1 LPPHWRKE
9 ALLTRRRRRV
19 IENGRMHVSPDVR
32 NSFMTKIASN
42 LQIDS
47 IRLWDTI
54 HETAKFGATP
64 KGGVRRLTLGPEDKQ
79 VRDWFRAA
87 CEAAGLDVHVDALG
101 SMFALRKGRD
111 MTKPPVGLGS
121 HLDTQ
126 PTGGKF
132 DGVLGTLAALEVV
145 RTLNDAG
152 IETEM
157 PICIVNWTNEEG
169 SRFAP
174 AMMASAAY
182 AGDFTTEDILSR
194 KDADGVTVAEALDN
208 IGYRGASAV
217 GTQKFTSFV
226 ELHIEQ
232 GPILEAEAKI
242 IGVVDSGQGVLWY
255 DGKITGFE
263 SHAGTTP
270 MPLRRDALA
279 ALSEIVLAMERIAG
293 QYGPKAVGTVGEA
306 VIKSPSRNVIPG
318 EIAFTV
324 DCRSADAAIMDA
336 LDRELRAA
344 AADIAA
350 RRKVDVTLDLVWRK
364 PPTHFD
370 AKLVDAV
377 ENAAAALGYSH
388 RRITSGAGHDACN
401 LNTVLPAAMVFVPC
415 KDGVSHNELEDATQ
429 ADCAAGANVLMHTV
443 LALAGVAS

>member
-1 LPPHWRKE
+1 
-9 ALLTRRRRRV
+9 
-19 IENGRMHVSPDVR
+19 MS
-32 NSFMTKIASN
+32 KIASN

-47 IRLWDTI
+47 ARLWDTI

-79 VRDWFRAA
+79 VRDWFREA
-87 CEAAGLDVHVDALG
+87 CETAGLEVHVDALG
-101 SMFALRKGRD
+101 SMFGLRRGRD

-126 PTGGKF
+126 PTGGKY

-152 IETEM
+152 IETET
-157 PICIVNWTNEEG
+157 PLCICNWTNEEG

-174 AMMASAAY
+174 ATMASAAY
-182 AGDFTTEDILSR
+182 AGEYTTDNILAR
-194 KDADGVTVAEALDN
+194 KDATGVTVGEALDG
-208 IGYRGASAV
+208 IGYRGSEAV
-217 GTQKFTSFV
+217 GARKFGAFV

-232 GPILEAEAKI
+232 GPLLEAEHKT
-242 IGVVDSGQGVLWY
+242 IGVVDRGQGIIWY

-279 ALSEIVLAMERIAG
+279 ALSEIVLAVERIAKAH
-293 QYGPKAVGTVGEA
+293 GPNAVGTVGEA
-306 VIKSPSRNVIPG
+306 VIAAPSRNVIPG
-318 EIAFTV
+318 EIAFTT
-324 DCRSADAAIMDA
+324 DIRSPNSETLEAI
-336 LDRELRAA
+336 DRELREAMA
-344 AADIAA
+344 GIAA
-350 RRKVDVTLDLVWRK
+350 RRRVEIGFEAIWRK
-364 PPTHFD
+364 PPTIFNP
-370 AKLVDAV
+370 KLVDAV
-377 ENAAAALGYSH
+377 ENSTKALGYSH

-401 LNTVLPAAMVFVPC
+401 LATVVPAAMIFVPC

-429 ADCAAGANVLMHTV
+429 ADCTAGANVLMHTV